1 MTNTSVEEEKNK
13 KDWLQLIEFIKRIYG
28 ESNAEYVR
36 TNHYL
41 KRNNKSIAQYYNI
54 DSKNVPLSD
63 LLKKQAFLNKV
74 LSSSETKESLQ
85 QYTQIYNETNT
96 LIKSLDDSQDNIY
109 IKCNP
114 VDENSNSIIEP
125 TNNSFGSSVS
135 SINSMFDELGN
146 SINPMLLYNNIG
158 LQAFISVLFFA
169 IVYYIGKYMFLDY
182 PKNVISKRI

>member
-1 MTNTSVEEEKNK
+1 MTISQDELK
-13 KDWLQLIEFIKRIYG
+13 KEWLQLLEFIKRKQG
-28 ESNAEYVR
+28 EPRADFIKRRDYN
-36 TNHYL
+36 T
-41 KRNNKSIAQYYNI
+41 RNNQSVSEFYDQPTRTLKQLLTDPTFLANVLGE
-54 DSKNVPLSD
+54 DSTNVASDVSNFAEIYSKTND
-63 LLKKQAFLNKV
+63 LLN
-74 LSSSETKESLQ
+74 SIDT
-85 QYTQIYNETNT
+85 TDNE
-96 LIKSLDDSQDNIY
+96 IY

-146 SINPMLLYNNIG
+146 SINPMMLYNNIG
-158 LQAFISVLFFA
+158 LQAFIIVLFFA